1 MERYKNDQVG
11 GYMQIPI
18 AEKTVTSELSGD
30 FTLPDYQPEI
40 KRLLR
45 VTASVLPPAKYVG
58 GREAELE
65 GNVDY
70 FVLYTGSDNE
80 VYCAPLTTDYKLTV
94 PVDADD
100 DHGAV
105 GMQICASVRPEAV
118 SGRVTSP
125 RKLSIKCR
133 LRATAYVSGDIGVE
147 NGLGNSGEE
156 LEVLYGKADV
166 TSVFCGVGEM
176 LKLSDEMIVNGDT
189 DQLRVISADGRVLVS
204 EASVTEG
211 AVNCR
216 GELYLKLL
224 MSRED
229 GGEPYT
235 ALRKLPFSQTIAVD
249 GAHSGYSSAVRGTVG
264 EMNITVDDGRVGI
277 DAGVILEAESY
288 GGRSV
293 EYVKDAYSAQRNGE
307 CEYMEA
313 EYIKDGNAF
322 FGNFTLSD
330 SASLEEAGMSN
341 SDIIIDAC
349 GEVIPEEYA
358 FENGRCRI
366 TGKARFSL
374 LTKRDGEYGIAD
386 MELPFKYD
394 VKTADSA
401 TEAIC
406 EANVVSCRARAD
418 GDRVGIDA
426 EIGIFGKSYCR
437 DKVKMPCRVELF
449 DLRERPK
456 GEIRICYPSSSDSL
470 WSIAKRY
477 GVPAKSLCERNAL
490 AGDLSPDSAEALGGA
505 TYIIV

>member
-1 MERYKNDQVG
+1 MERYKNDQAG

-18 AEKTVTSELSGD
+18 AEKTVMSELSGD

-45 VTASVLPPAKYVG
+45 VTASALPPAKYVG

-94 PVDADD
+94 PIDADD
-100 DHGAV
+100 RGAM

-133 LRATAYVSGDIGVE
+133 LRATAYVSGDISVE
-147 NGLGNSGEE
+147 NGIGISGEE
-156 LEVLYGKADV
+156 LELLYGKADV
-166 TSVFCGVGEM
+166 TETFCGVGEM
-176 LKLSDEMIVNGDT
+176 LRLSDEMIANGDS
-189 DQLRVISADGRVLVS
+189 DELRVISADGRVLIN
-204 EASVTEG
+204 EASVTDG

-224 MSRED
+224 MSREE
-229 GGEPYT
+229 GGEPYA
-235 ALRKLPFSQTIAVD
+235 ALRKLPFSQTIAVY
-249 GAHSGYSSAVRGTVG
+249 GARVGFSANVKGTVG
-264 EMNITVDDGRVGI
+264 EMNITVEDGKVSI
-277 DAGVILEAESY
+277 DAGVILEAESCGEKGVDY
-288 GGRSV
+288 I
-293 EYVKDAYSAQRNGE
+293 KDAYSVSRNGE
-307 CEYMEA
+307 CEYMDA

-330 SASLEEAGMSN
+330 SVSLDEVGISQN
-341 SDIIIDAC
+341 DGIIDAC
-349 GEVIPEEYA
+349 GEVIPEEFA

-366 TGKARFSL
+366 TGKAKFSL

-394 VKTADSA
+394 VKTADNA
-401 TEAIC
+401 TEAAC
-406 EANVVSCRARAD
+406 EAEVVLCRVRTD

-426 EIGIFGKSYCR
+426 EIGIIGKSFCR
-437 DKVKMPCRVELF
+437 EKVKMPCRVELF
-449 DLRERPK
+449 GQRERAK

-477 GVPAKSLCERNAL
+477 GVPAKSLCERNEL
-490 AGDLSPDSAEALGGA
+490 SCDHSPDSSEALGGA